1 MVNLNPQTIAE
12 IEECL
17 RALLQPNNDVIKAA
31 TDKLNK
37 LLKKSEYSL
46 YLFHLLESS
55 PYDEIKQ
62 LSAVLLR
69 QKLVAHWT
77 KFSVE
82 SRKYIK
88 DSILKLVISQP
99 SQLVRRSISEVIII
113 IARLEVATGTWADL
127 FPFLLQLSSS
137 PDTIVRQIQ
146 IHILDS
152 LISNVDVFLKYFPQL
167 PAVLSQAVI
176 DPQLSVRALAVKA
189 IGSSIYAVQ
198 TDSKLKPFIDL
209 IPTTLQVIKNCIEN
223 EMEDDV
229 ISAFEI
235 FNDLV
240 ESPYSSI
247 KAHIP
252 LIVNF
257 SIEIVK
263 QPEIDNSI
271 KTIALEFLETCI
283 KYQPKILKNSNLL
296 NPILEILFKILT
308 FESDSSIDENDYEY
322 NIFQSASVAIKE
334 CGKSYSSKL
343 IYYPILPTLKQFLES
358 ENVNYRN
365 AVMIIIQQLSYGCI
379 ETMKDDLDNI
389 IQFVLRGLKDQEK
402 KVRQSACVTIGKL
415 SQTLT
420 PEIYKYTNQVF
431 PLLFQQL
438 SDPDDQFIL
447 RCCFAL
453 ENFLLNLDS
462 QELIP
467 ILPNVMDKMGLLI
480 QRQNIQVKEFALS
493 VLSAI
498 AIAIE
503 DKFEPYFNQVYQI
516 AIELSKGANIQ
527 DAKYYLQVAQSFD
540 LLAAL
545 INTIPKERFT
555 PLIKELFTF
564 IHDTVELVAG
574 GKSSEIVESAFNFYS
589 NAFELFGE
597 EVGELLPPIYLQVF
611 KSATSD
617 DGVISNSAAGS
628 GISGIDNEG
637 EEQDIQDDEG
647 EDSNGFSVRTSFLDE
662 KSAALRCLAIMAK
675 SLPNSYFPHIET
687 TVQIIEPS
695 AAYFHEDIREAALLT
710 LQSLITPINHKFPP
724 TTPWV
729 KGDVQHQV
737 SQQVRIILDFSF
749 QIYNHIFEMETKK
762 EVVAR
767 ACGCIAQTIA
777 QLGPGAVAPYLGD
790 FGQSLL
796 KIFNNSLYCQT
807 YSSPDTNDEADVN
820 NDDDDDDANEKADG
834 DEDDGGNDDDN
845 FDEDEDT
852 EFQLIDMACECII
865 ELANVIGQEF
875 KLYLDASLPFLFKL
889 SRSSTIHHS
898 IKAVVIGT
906 IAECF
911 KLIGSDYSAY
921 LPRILKFTWKA
932 LKNQDESAKVQR
944 VCCFLL
950 GVTLQ
955 NSIKATQDQYL
966 QTLQLISPIIMK
978 QDQDPLV
985 LDNAIGCICRM
996 IAGNQSFVPVATALP
1011 VLISKLP
1018 IQKDHEE
1025 IDPVLNALLVLF
1037 NTQFDLIAPHTQ
1049 TIVQSLAPYMNK
1061 SKYPLKQTTFDK
1073 IQQIIHSLIA
1083 KFPDQMKQIL
1093 SNIPEFQNIKF

>member
-17 RALLQPNNDVIKAA
+17 RALLQPNNDIIKAA

-77 KFSVE
+77 KFAVE

-88 DSILKLVISQP
+88 ESILKLIVSQP

-113 IARLEVATGTWADL
+113 IARLEVATGTWGDL

-137 PDTIVRQIQ
+137 PDTVVRQIQ

-167 PAVLSQAVI
+167 PTVLSQAVI

-209 IPTTLQVIKNCIEN
+209 IPTTLQVIKQCIEN

-257 SIEIVK
+257 SIEVVK

-283 KYQPKILKNSNLL
+283 KYQPKLLKNSNLL
-296 NPILEILFKILT
+296 HPLLEILFKILT
-308 FESDSSIDENDYEY
+308 FDSQSSIDENDYEY
-322 NIFQSASVAIKE
+322 NIFQSASSAIKE
-334 CGKSYSSKL
+334 CGRSYSSKI
-343 IYYPILPTLKQFLES
+343 IYYPILPTLKQFS
-358 ENVNYRN
+358 DSDNVNYRN
-365 AVMIIIQQLSYGCI
+365 AVMVIIQQLSYGCI

-415 SQTLT
+415 AQTLT
-420 PEIYKYTNQVF
+420 PEIYKYTHQVF
-431 PLLFQQL
+431 PLLFEQL

-467 ILPNVMDKMGLLI
+467 ILPNVMEKMGLLI

-503 DKFEPYFNQVYQI
+503 EKFEPYFNQVYQI
-516 AIELSKGANIQ
+516 AIELGKGVNIKE
-527 DAKYYLQVAQSFD
+527 AKYYLQVAQSID
-540 LLAAL
+540 LIAAL
-545 INTIPKERFT
+545 INTIPKDRFR
-555 PLIKELFTF
+555 PLLKDLFTF
-564 IHDTVELVAG
+564 IHDTAELVAG

-597 EVGELLPPIYLQVF
+597 EIGELLPPIYLQVF

-617 DGVISNSAAGS
+617 DGVISHKDTSNKT
-628 GISGIDNEG
+628 ISGIDNEG
-637 EEQDIQDDEG
+637 EDQDLEDDEG
-647 EDSNGFSVRTSFLDE
+647 EDSNGVSVRTSFLDE

-695 AAYFHEDIREAALLT
+695 AAYFHEDIRESALLT

-724 TTPWV
+724 ATQWV

-777 QLGPGAVAPYLGD
+777 QLGPGAIAPYLGD

-807 YSSPDTNDEADVN
+807 YSSPDTNDENDV
-820 NDDDDDDANEKADG
+820 NDDDDDNEDEKAGGED
-834 DEDDGGNDDDN
+834 DEDGNDDDN

-865 ELANVIGQEF
+865 ELATVIGKEF
-875 KLYLDASLPFLFKL
+875 KIYLDASLPFLFKL

-911 KLIGSDYSAY
+911 KLIESDYSSY

-955 NSIKATQDQYL
+955 NSIQATQDQYV

-996 IAGNQSFVPVATALP
+996 ISGNQSFVPVATALP

-1061 SKYPLKQTTFDK
+1061 TKYTLKQTTNDK
-1073 IQQIIHSLIA
+1073 IQQIIHSLIV